1 VYVLFTERADVPF
14 NWLQADAA
22 TPASSQQ
29 QACCVSTLLGR
40 AAVMAAVDQA
50 DTLVKLPLIIMQIM
64 QIRSFVC
71 ADA

>member
-1 VYVLFTERADVPF
+1 
-14 NWLQADAA
+14 
-22 TPASSQQ
+22 
-29 QACCVSTLLGR
+29 
-40 AAVMAAVDQA
+40 MAAVDQA